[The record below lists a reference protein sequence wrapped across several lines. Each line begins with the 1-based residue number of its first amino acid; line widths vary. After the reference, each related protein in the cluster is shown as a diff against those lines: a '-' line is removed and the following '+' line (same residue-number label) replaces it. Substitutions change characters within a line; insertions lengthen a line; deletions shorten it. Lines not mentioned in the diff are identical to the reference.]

1 MNRTHTKPR
10 LRQRRRKLRR
20 HLTPAEATLWT
31 YLKNSKLGGRKFRRQ
46 HSIGSFV
53 VDFYCVEEWLAVE
66 LDGEVHRHDGAR
78 AYDAQRTAYLN
89 SMGIEV
95 LRFENF
101 VVFDDID
108 FVLRNIE
115 CWFGWKESTTP
126 SAEAA
131 ATPPIQEGSV

>member
-46 HSIGSFV
+46 YSIGSFI

-66 LDGEVHRHDGAR
+66 LDGEVHRYDKALE
-78 AYDAQRTAYLN
+78 YDARRTSYLN
-89 SMGIEV
+89 SAGVKVIW
-95 LRFENF
+95 FEN
-101 VVFDDID
+101 VIVFDDIE
-108 FVLRNIE
+108 FVLGNIE
-115 CWFGWKESTTP
+115 FWFGWKERSTTP

-131 ATPPIQEGSV
+131 AGVVDHKS